1 MQPEDVIRL
10 RHMIEAAEATQ
21 RFIAGRT
28 RADLDTDEQLRF
40 ALVQAV
46 QIIGEAASRIS
57 PDARSAIPS
66 MPWASIIFMRN
77 RLVHA
82 YFDIDH
88 DIVWQT
94 VTEDLPPLL
103 SMLRAIPFDNAD

>member
-1 MQPEDVIRL
+1 MRPEDATRI
-10 RHMIEAAEATQ
+10 RHMIEAAESAQ

-28 RADLDTDEQLRF
+28 RADIDTDEQLRF

-46 QIIGEAASRIS
+46 QIIGEAASRVS
-57 PDARSAIPS
+57 PETRSS
-66 MPWASIIFMRN
+66 MPSVPWADIIFMRN

-88 DIVWQT
+88 DIVWET
-94 VTEDLPPLL
+94 ATKDIPDLLPLL
-103 SMLRAIPFDNAD
+103 RRLLPTD

>member
-1 MQPEDVIRL
+1 MRPEDATRI
-10 RHMIEAAEATQ
+10 RHMIEAAESAQ

-28 RADLDTDEQLRF
+28 RADIDTDEQLRF

-57 PDARSAIPS
+57 PETRSAIPS
-66 MPWASIIFMRN
+66 VPWADIIFMRN

-88 DIVWQT
+88 DIVWET
-94 VTEDLPPLL
+94 ATRDIPDVLPLL
-103 SMLRAIPFDNAD
+103 RPLLPTD

>member
-1 MQPEDVIRL
+1 MRPEDATRI
-10 RHMIEAAEATQ
+10 RHMIEAAETTQ

-28 RADLDTDEQLRF
+28 RAAVDTDEQVRF

-46 QIIGEAASRIS
+46 QIIGEAASKVS
-57 PDARSAIPS
+57 PDTRSKITS
-66 MPWASIIFMRN
+66 VPWADIIFMRN

-88 DIVWQT
+88 DIVWET
-94 VTEDLPPLL
+94 ATKDIPDLLPLL
-103 SMLRAIPFDNAD
+103 RPLLATD

>member
-1 MQPEDVIRL
+1 MRPDDATRI
-10 RHMIEAAEATQ
+10 RHMIEAAETAL
-21 RFIAGRT
+21 RFAAGRN
-28 RADLDTDEQLRF
+28 RADVDTDDQLRF

-46 QIIGEAASRIS
+46 QIIGEAASRLS
-57 PDARSAIPS
+57 AETRSALPSIPW
-66 MPWASIIFMRN
+66 PDIIFMRN

-94 VTEDLPPLL
+94 VSDDLPALLPLL
-103 SMLRAIPFDNAD
+103 HAISLNDKH

>member
-1 MQPEDVIRL
+1 
-10 RHMIEAAEATQ
+10 MIQAAESAQ
-21 RFIAGRT
+21 RFVAGRT
-28 RADLDTDEQLRF
+28 RADIDADEQLRF

-46 QIIGEAASRIS
+46 QIIGEAASRVS
-57 PDARSAIPS
+57 PETRSAIPS
-66 MPWASIIFMRN
+66 VPWADVMFMRN

-94 VTEDLPPLL
+94 ATEDVPALL
-103 SMLRAIPFDNAD
+103 SSLRAISLEDNG